1 MGNQQRSDQSA
12 QLYALD
18 EQSVQPHMLV
28 LDDQEC
34 TIGRDP
40 GCRVVVSRIDVS
52 RIHARIFREG
62 GRYMLADLD
71 SSNGTYVNGRRIS
84 GSQQLQNDDQISVG
98 TGSPV
103 LHFVDPFDTIVP
115 TYQLRFDERI
125 GLFFYHGKALELT
138 PNQVRLL
145 RLLYRNSGMLCSRD
159 QCARAVWNEPY
170 DAAIHAGA
178 LDQLITTVR
187 ARLRQIDP
195 SRDLIKTR
203 RGMGYVLEL

>member
-1 MGNQQRSDQSA
+1 MGEQRSEQSA

-18 EQSVQPHMLV
+18 DQDVAPRMLV

-40 GCRVVVSRIDVS
+40 GCRVVVRRNDVS
-52 RIHARIFREG
+52 RTHARIFREG

-71 SSNGTYVNGRRIS
+71 SSNGTYVNGRRITAP
-84 GSQQLQNDDQISVG
+84 QQLQSDDQISVG
-98 TGSPV
+98 TGAPV
-103 LHFVDPFDTIVP
+103 LRFVDPFDTIVP
-115 TYQLRFDERI
+115 TYQLRFDDRM
-125 GLFFYHGKALELT
+125 GLFFYHGRALELT

-170 DAAIHAGA
+170 DQAIHAGA

-195 SRDLIKTR
+195 TRDLIKTR
-203 RGMGYVLEL
+203 RGMGYVLEM

>member
-1 MGNQQRSDQSA
+1 MGDHQPSDQAA

-18 EQSVQPHMLV
+18 EQAVTPHMLL
-28 LDDQEC
+28 LDDQEY
-34 TIGRDP
+34 TIGRDT
-40 GCRVVVSRIDVS
+40 GCRIVVRRSDVS
-52 RIHARIFREG
+52 RTHARIYRDG
-62 GRYMLADLD
+62 GRYILVDLD

-84 GSQQLQNDDQISVG
+84 APQPLQSEDRISVG
-98 TGSPV
+98 TGGAV
-103 LHFVDPFDTIVP
+103 LRFVDPFATNIP
-115 TYQLRFDERI
+115 SYQLRFDERI

-145 RLLYRNSGMLCSRD
+145 RLLYRQSGMLCSRD

-195 SRDLIKTR
+195 SKDLIKTR